1 MGQVALEEQGSDSEA
16 NPEQAAL
23 LGTQVRVLVLVPFPH
38 PVEQGVKAVQSPQ
51 VLFSGSQRFEEL
63 LVVAS
68 AKNNLLVLRWGAIN
82 VTVLVPYQKRTLF
95 ICKKMK
101 CPKRSSFSSETR

>member
-16 NPEQAAL
+16 NPVQAAL

-68 AKNNLLVLRWGAIN
+68 AKNNLLLLRWGAIN
-82 VTVLVPYQKRTLF
+82 VTVLVPYQKRTLLF
-95 ICKKMK
+95 VKK
-101 CPKRSSFSSETR
+101 